1 MIYRFKSDLQKGQGR
16 KNKYEK
22 ESFKMMNKKL
32 VTTLVAC
39 ALVGVV
45 GVGGTFAYLTANTNE
60 VQNTFTIGSVHFD
73 EEMNGGLDESLAT
86 RDINGVYQLDTGD
99 RVLTQTYSDIL
110 PGETVQKDPTIHMAN
125 DSEMAWVFAEVKYDP
140 TQVASIN
147 YNTDEWTVINDIT
160 LPAGRVI
167 LYHNSQLGKYVSNP
181 ASNNSKIFTSV
192 TFQNMA
198 NNTILHTVDI
208 DAFAIQASA
217 YASPEAAYSA
227 NEVAFAK

>member
-73 EEMNGGLDESLAT
+73 LDNGLDESLAT
-86 RDINGVYQLDTGD
+86 RDDSGVYQLDTTD
-99 RVLTQTYSDIL
+99 RRLTQEYADIL
-110 PGETVQKDPTIHMAN
+110 PGETVVKDPTIHMAD

-147 YNTDEWTVINDIT
+147 YNTAEWTVITDIT

-167 LYHNSQLGKYVSNP
+167 LYHNSQLGKYVSDVSMND
-181 ASNNSKIFTSV
+181 SKIFTSV
-192 TFQNMA
+192 TFEDMDND
-198 NNTILHTVDI
+198 TVINSIDI

-217 YASPEAAYSA
+217 YATPMAAYSA
-227 NEVAFAK
+227 NEVVFAK